1 MHGVTCTLRS
11 APGTNC
17 IRRVQNRAERVE
29 TGMPKMP
36 KGGRRKAEWS
46 RNGTEISIVLRQT
59 STHTHTHTHKTHRG
73 HGVPHALTNNSLS
86 CDNTRHRLKKIRS
99 HPVITHTHCVTL
111 ESSLCSS
118 SRALTARSRTTCNV
132 SLSARARM
140 APHCQGLAGGRL
152 GAVAA
157 GRPASTR

>member
-59 STHTHTHTHKTHRG
+59 STHTHTRHIVVTSRRASRSHEQQPDT
-73 HGVPHALTNNSLS
+73 

-140 APHCQGLAGGRL
+140 APHCPGLAGGHL